1 MKESFAA
8 RAESGLNPSMKTGV
22 NPGTK
27 MDTGSQSKTVTPIT
41 GGREASLANLK
52 PFQPG
57 QSGNPS
63 GRPKK
68 IIDAEKLAE
77 ESLED
82 AMKMLKKLMKSD
94 NEKVAL
100 AAAQT
105 LIDRAMGKARQSV
118 AHTIGKDK
126 DVPELTTAELIDLVR
141 SRTGTA
147 STETSN

>member
-1 MKESFAA
+1 MSEAGNASPAN
-8 RAESGLNPSMKTGV
+8 RQWP
-22 NPGTK
+22 
-27 MDTGSQSKTVTPIT
+27 VT
-41 GGREASLANLK
+41 EHLK
-52 PFQPG
+52 PTQFQPG

-68 IIDAEKLAE
+68 IQDAEKLAE
-77 ESLED
+77 ESLEE
-82 AMKMLKKLMKSD
+82 AMKKLKELMNSD

-141 SRTGTA
+141 GRTGAA

>member
-1 MKESFAA
+1 MS
-8 RAESGLNPSMKTGV
+8 SPKTGA
-22 NPGTK
+22 NQETS
-27 MDTGSQSKTVTPIT
+27 MDTVSQSET
-41 GGREASLANLK
+41 GSLQPENRYSHHLPNAGAPHQFK
-52 PFQPG
+52 PG
-57 QSGNPS
+57 QSGNPG
-63 GRPKK
+63 GRPRKVVE
-68 IIDAEKLAE
+68 AEQVAE
-77 ESLED
+77 ESLEE
-82 AMKMLKKLMKSD
+82 AMKKLKELMKSD

-141 SRTGTA
+141 SRTGAA

>member
-1 MKESFAA
+1 M
-8 RAESGLNPSMKTGV
+8 NPLKKTGV
-22 NPGTK
+22 NPGMK
-27 MDTGSQSKTVTPIT
+27 MATESQSET
-41 GGREASLANLK
+41 GDVQPANKYSHHLPNAGAPHQFK
-52 PFQPG
+52 PG
-57 QSGNPS
+57 QSGNPN

-68 IIDAEKLAE
+68 VVDAERIAE
-77 ESLED
+77 ESLEE
-82 AMKMLKKLMKSD
+82 AMRKLTKLMKSD

-105 LIDRAMGKARQSV
+105 LIDRAMSKARQSV

-126 DVPELTTAELIDLVR
+126 DVPELTTAELFDLVR

>member
-1 MKESFAA
+1 MLNGTHPLKRKIGESQGM
-8 RAESGLNPSMKTGV
+8 S
-22 NPGTK
+22 
-27 MDTGSQSKTVTPIT
+27 MDTVSQSESASENAGNSVGDKTRGIIPH
-41 GGREASLANLK
+41 R
-52 PFQPG
+52 FQPG
-57 QSGNPS
+57 QSGNPN

-68 IIDAEKLAE
+68 IQDAEKLAE
-77 ESLED
+77 ESLEE
-82 AMKMLKKLMKSD
+82 AMKKLKKLMNSD

-141 SRTGTA
+141 SRTGAA